1 MKKVTFDDIPK
12 LARNESL
19 FTDTVYAQSILEHE
33 DSDNFNF
40 AIVNFANICLFCFQN
55 PEQTMGIFHLF
66 YLRSRHSSSHQ
77 NSCHHKIITITLCVP
92 LRHRSKS
99 AVLRL

>member
-1 MKKVTFDDIPK
+1 MMKKVTFDDIPK

-40 AIVNFANICLFCFQN
+40 LNMKLLFLCNLSVSGYNLVYLLTNIQ
-55 PEQTMGIFHLF
+55 
-66 YLRSRHSSSHQ
+66 
-77 NSCHHKIITITLCVP
+77 
-92 LRHRSKS
+92 
-99 AVLRL
+99 

>member
-40 AIVNFANICLFCFQN
+40 AIVNL
-55 PEQTMGIFHLF
+55 PELNFIFIQEIR
-66 YLRSRHSSSHQ
+66 Y
-77 NSCHHKIITITLCVP
+77 
-92 LRHRSKS
+92 
-99 AVLRL
+99 